1 VEVEEGC
8 DNLVS
13 KVCGVTFVNCSD
25 MYRGGKYANGPM
37 NSQGYVSGNRAI
49 MLKNRPGSER
59 VGYALNVAK
68 MPRRRKAAYRGSYL
82 CDNMV
87 K

>member
-1 VEVEEGC
+1 MEVEEGC

-37 NSQGYVSGNRAI
+37 NSQGYVSGT
-49 MLKNRPGSER
+49 ER
-59 VGYALNVAK
+59 SCSRIDRDL
-68 MPRRRKAAYRGSYL
+68 RGSGML
-82 CDNMV
+82 
-87 K
+87 